1 MTMPSSGVISFS
13 DINTENRATA
23 GSAVSLGGEASRI
36 IARIPTGQISLSD
49 LYGGSIPNLLDFQAS
64 ASDTT
69 SHSFSNLDIG
79 PATANRR
86 ITLVFFGTQKPS
98 GVTSG
103 WTGTSVTL
111 GSTAFPDVSWGW
123 FQGGSGSTDF
133 VAVAA
138 HSASV
143 GASEGNTA
151 NLTFTTNHSMVCAV
165 AVFCANY
172 TPTVLSHDSFLT
184 SSGAA
189 TVLNETIDNQD
200 DGYNLLFGVRKNT
213 ESLSFGGC
221 TEKGT
226 QVVNTDYLAFVT
238 MDNLLA
244 ATTGRAVSVTGA
256 TSVMSVFG
264 GISVTP

>member
-98 GVTSG
+98 GVTFRLDWNQRHAWQHSISRRFLGVVSG
-103 WTGTSVTL
+103 R
-111 GSTAFPDVSWGW
+111 
-123 FQGGSGSTDF
+123 QRE
-133 VAVAA
+133 
-138 HSASV
+138 H
-143 GASEGNTA
+143 
-151 NLTFTTNHSMVCAV
+151 
-165 AVFCANY
+165 
-172 TPTVLSHDSFLT
+172 
-184 SSGAA
+184 
-189 TVLNETIDNQD
+189 
-200 DGYNLLFGVRKNT
+200 
-213 ESLSFGGC
+213 
-221 TEKGT
+221 
-226 QVVNTDYLAFVT
+226 
-238 MDNLLA
+238 
-244 ATTGRAVSVTGA
+244 
-256 TSVMSVFG
+256 
-264 GISVTP
+264 

>member
-1 MTMPSSGVISFS
+1 
-13 DINTENRATA
+13 
-23 GSAVSLGGEASRI
+23 
-36 IARIPTGQISLSD
+36 
-49 LYGGSIPNLLDFQAS
+49 
-64 ASDTT
+64 
-69 SHSFSNLDIG
+69 
-79 PATANRR
+79 
-86 ITLVFFGTQKPS
+86 
-98 GVTSG
+98 
-103 WTGTSVTL
+103 
-111 GSTAFPDVSWGW
+111 
-123 FQGGSGSTDF
+123 
-133 VAVAA
+133 
-138 HSASV
+138 
-143 GASEGNTA
+143 
-151 NLTFTTNHSMVCAV
+151 MVCAV